1 MLGCIAFTLCFAVHP
16 FMDQSALAI
25 MNADYYFPT
34 DKPISEKM
42 KDLIRWLLVPDPR
55 ERPNVTNVLAV
66 LDNWEEISLT
76 INLPTS
82 ALEVKARQ

>member
-1 MLGCIAFTLCFAVHP
+1 
-16 FMDQSALAI
+16 
-25 MNADYYFPT
+25 
-34 DKPISEKM
+34 M

-66 LDNWEEISLT
+66 LDNWNEAFLT

-82 ALEVKARQ
+82 ALEVKARQQNKQQ